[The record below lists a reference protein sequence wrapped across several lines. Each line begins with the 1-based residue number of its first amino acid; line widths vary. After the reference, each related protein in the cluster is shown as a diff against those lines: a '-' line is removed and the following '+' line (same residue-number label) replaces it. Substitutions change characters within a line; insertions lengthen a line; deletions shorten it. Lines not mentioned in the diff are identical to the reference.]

1 MNIHALK
8 ITLRSLLKHRSHT
21 LLNVAGLAI
30 GLAACLLTLLYI
42 KDETAY
48 DTHHEHAPEVFRVID
63 GNNARTPGA
72 VAVSLNHY
80 FPEAAATVRMRA
92 TRAIWLMQHGDRA
105 FYEDAVYW
113 TEPSLFDVFTIPLL
127 KGNPETALE
136 GDNKAVISESMARKY
151 FGDQDPMGQVLRAD
165 RTFSFTVTGIMA
177 DFPTHSHFNA
187 GIFLSF
193 PYGEL
198 NMMNNWF
205 SPTYYTYI
213 RLTEQYLAPT
223 LTAKFQAFVDN
234 EVKPANQQ
242 LIQDYSFT
250 LQPLT
255 SIHLRSRLLNELEVN
270 SSMAYLYTLVTGVAF
285 LLLIACINFINF
297 SLVHSAARAKEAG
310 LMKVF
315 GANRPGIIRQHLG
328 GSLLV
333 TCLVLLMAILLAYLA
348 LPAFNGI
355 TGKKLTLGLSE
366 HADVW
371 LGLVGI
377 AAVVWVVSGGFP
389 GLVLSGHS
397 PLHALQNRM
406 TNTFNYSSMKRVL
419 ITVQFSLSI
428 MLIIS
433 SGVVYN
439 QLHFMRNAPQGYDKS
454 DVLVVPLILAFFGQA
469 QGQERRS
476 SEGFQEE
483 LLRSPHISSV
493 SLSDYVP
500 GLDPARGMIGEAM
513 VRRGD
518 GQNVQSSRSSRVLSV
533 EYDILETLKMDLVRG
548 SFLKD
553 KELPAFYDPTLVLDV
568 VLNEAAVQ
576 HLGWPT
582 NEAAIDQIVELVYPR
597 NVSRYRV
604 LGVVRDTHFRSLYQ
618 PVEPMLFFNGI
629 GEHMTV
635 RLQPGNTPGA
645 LADLD
650 RTWQAHYPDI
660 PLVYSFLEDDIDRL
674 YDPERRL
681 GVLLGICALL
691 ATVLTFLGQF
701 NLVSLTIQ
709 QRTKEIGIHKIAGAS
724 VIQLVRLIS
733 REFVVMAGVASLFAW
748 PIAYLVMASWLQDF
762 AYRTSPSPVLFVAV
776 GVAVL
781 VIAMATVCGHVLR
794 HAPANPVEA
803 LRYE

>member
-1 MNIHALK
+1 MNTHALK
-8 ITLRSLLKHRSHT
+8 IVVRTFLRHRSHSV
-21 LLNVAGLAI
+21 LNISGLAI

-42 KDETAY
+42 KDEWAF
-48 DTHHEHAPEVFRVID
+48 DTHHEHALEIFRVID

-72 VAVSLNHY
+72 VAVSMNQY
-80 FPEAAATVRMRA
+80 FPEVAATVRMRA

-105 FYEDAVYW
+105 FYEDEVYW

-136 GDNKAVISESMARKY
+136 GDDKAVISESMARKY
-151 FGDQDPMGQVLRAD
+151 FGDKDPMGQVLRAD
-165 RTFSFTVTGIMA
+165 KTFSFTVTGVMA
-177 DFPTHSHFNA
+177 DFPTHSHFKA

-198 NMMNNWF
+198 NMANSWF
-205 SPTYYTYI
+205 NPTYYTYI
-213 RLTEQYLAPT
+213 RLTDRHLEPDF
-223 LTAKFQAFVDN
+223 TAKFQSFVDT

-242 LIQDYSFT
+242 FIQDYEFT
-250 LQPLT
+250 LQLLT
-255 SIHLRSRLLNELEVN
+255 SIHLRSRLLNELDVN
-270 SSMAYLYTLVTGVAF
+270 SSMAYLCTLITGVLF
-285 LLLIACINFINF
+285 LLLIASINFINF
-297 SLVHSAARAKEAG
+297 ALVHSTARAKETG

-315 GANRPGIIRQHLG
+315 GAERSGIIRQHLG

-333 TCLVLLMAILLAYLA
+333 TGLVLALAVILAYLA
-348 LPAFNGI
+348 LPIFNSL
-355 TGKKLTLGLSE
+355 TGKTLTLGLSQ
-366 HADVW
+366 HVDVW
-371 LGLVGI
+371 LGLICVAAIVGLL
-377 AAVVWVVSGGFP
+377 SGGFP
-389 GLVLSGHS
+389 ALVLSGFS
-397 PLHALQNRM
+397 PVNSLQNRM
-406 TNTFNYSSMKRVL
+406 GNTFDYTFVKRIL

-433 SGVVYN
+433 SGVVYS
-439 QLHFMRNAPQGYDKS
+439 QLSFMMNAPQGFDKS
-454 DVLVVPLILAFFGQA
+454 DVVVAPLILAFFGQ
-469 QGQERRS
+469 GGERRS

-500 GLDPARGMIGEAM
+500 GLAPGRGMIGEGM

-518 GQNVQSSRSSRVLSV
+518 GNDVQSSRATRLVSV
-533 EYDILETLKMDLVRG
+533 EYDVLETLKLDLVRG

-553 KELPAFYDPTLVLDV
+553 RPLLSVFDPSVMLDV
-568 VLNEAAVQ
+568 VLNESAVE
-576 HLGWPT
+576 HLGWPSH
-582 NEAAIDQIVELVYPR
+582 EAAIDQIVKVVYPWMAFK
-597 NVSRYRV
+597 YRV

-618 PVEPMLFFNGI
+618 PVEPMLFFNGM
-629 GEHMTV
+629 GEHMTI
-635 RLQPGNTPGA
+635 RIQPGNTAGA

-650 RTWQAHYPDI
+650 RTWQTHYPDI
-660 PLVYSFLEDDIDRL
+660 PLVYSFLEDDINRL

-701 NLVSLTIQ
+701 NLVSLTIH

-724 VIQLVRLIS
+724 LSQLVRLIS
-733 REFVVMAGVASLFAW
+733 REFVVMTGVASLIAW

-762 AYRTSPSPVLFVAV
+762 AYRTSLSPVLFILV
-776 GVAVL
+776 GVVVL
-781 VIAMATVCGHVLR
+781 VIVIVTVCGHILR
-794 HAPANPVEA
+794 IAPTNPVEA